1 MSRDKGHW
9 EGVANPNE
17 YYGFIYLIRNNVS
30 GQQYIGRK
38 FYHMYKKRNP
48 VKESNWKTYTGSC
61 KPLNEDIK
69 ELGKSKFSFIILTN
83 YKTRGG
89 VVSGEV
95 QFQNDNDVLIKFLPD
110 GNRAFYNGQT
120 GSVKFIP
127 KESLSRLQRDRI
139 SKRKIV

>member
-1 MSRDKGHW
+1 
-9 EGVANPNE
+9 
-17 YYGFIYLIRNNVS
+17 
-30 GQQYIGRK
+30 
-38 FYHMYKKRNP
+38 MYKKRKP